1 VPPVQDAAQLQPDDA
16 IAILAN
22 SLSIRESIDLVLA
35 DLPSLPDP
43 NMVAFVDVAKA
54 DALRRRL
61 AARRVLQSLS
71 DALS

>member
-1 VPPVQDAAQLQPDDA
+1 VQDAAQLQPDDA